1 MSFHLHIGGGCAR
14 LGLYGASLTV
24 RRLSFCLI
32 QMRNCRQQHH
42 RYLLL
47 RKNKHEV
54 LVLLEDIL
62 LLLTIQDERAK
73 ILLTHDEL
81 EDENDGYKIKI
92 TQLESAIR
100 RIERQSSMDIRA
112 RAQEADSRYI
122 TQ

>member
-1 MSFHLHIGGGCAR
+1 M
-14 LGLYGASLTV
+14 
-24 RRLSFCLI
+24 
-32 QMRNCRQQHH
+32 
-42 RYLLL
+42 
-47 RKNKHEV
+47 